1 MSRPPLLV
9 RVARFSIA
17 HRRSVIAFWIVLL
30 ICSIGLAGGL
40 KNQFDNNL
48 TLPNTDAQRATALLQ
63 AGFPSLDGD
72 SDQIV
77 FHTTR
82 GKLDSPPVRFR
93 ITTVLR
99 TVSRLPHV
107 TRVTNPYTTRYAVSA
122 DGATG
127 FATVNFNERG
137 DALPAA
143 ATKRVIATAQS
154 ARSGTLQVALGG
166 NAIEQA
172 QKPSLGAATLVGILA
187 AMVVL
192 YLSFGSLTAMAL
204 PIVTA
209 LFGLGVSS
217 GLIAA
222 LTHTLNTPNFATELA
237 LLIGLGVGIDY
248 ALFLVTRF
256 RDAYRQSN
264 DTNTAIELAMNTAG
278 RSVLFAGAT
287 VVIAILGLFIVGV
300 QFLYG
305 VALATSFTV
314 VLVLAA
320 TLTLLPAML
329 SLTGKR
335 VTSSRRARRRESREA
350 QGENRAWLRW
360 VAAIQRRPA
369 LWALASTAVLVVL
382 AAPLVELRL
391 AASDAANDAPST
403 TTYQAYQLLSNGFGP
418 GFNGPLSLAIQ
429 LPKPARSTT
438 TLTRLTA
445 ALQATPGIASVSKPV
460 LDPAGTT
467 AEITV
472 YPTTAPD
479 SKSTYDLV
487 KHLPSAIIPP
497 VAQATG
503 ATVYV
508 GGFTASQVD
517 FAHVLSGKLPYFIGI
532 VIALSALLLLVVFR
546 SLLIPLQA
554 AVMNVLSIAA
564 ALGVVQAIFE
574 RGWGAG
580 LLGITRS
587 PIQAFLPVIAFAIIF
602 GLSMDYEVFLV
613 SRVHE
618 EWVHGADHTTAVR
631 NGIARTGRVITAAAA
646 VMVVVFGSFA
656 ASNNHILKLFGLTLA
671 VAVFLDAI
679 VIRTILLP
687 ATLQLFGP
695 KTWAL
700 PRWIDR
706 RLPRLALEPPLADPR
721 DRRTATLAVKDSDI
735 PGAA

>member
-1 MSRPPLLV
+1 M
-9 RVARFSIA
+9 
-17 HRRSVIAFWIVLL
+17 
-30 ICSIGLAGGL
+30 
-40 KNQFDNNL
+40 
-48 TLPNTDAQRATALLQ
+48 
-63 AGFPSLDGD
+63 
-72 SDQIV
+72 
-77 FHTTR
+77 
-82 GKLDSPPVRFR
+82 
-93 ITTVLR
+93 
-99 TVSRLPHV
+99 
-107 TRVTNPYTTRYAVSA
+107 
-122 DGATG
+122 
-127 FATVNFNERG
+127 
-137 DALPAA
+137 
-143 ATKRVIATAQS
+143 
-154 ARSGTLQVALGG
+154 
-166 NAIEQA
+166 
-172 QKPSLGAATLVGILA
+172 
-187 AMVVL
+187 
-192 YLSFGSLTAMAL
+192 
-204 PIVTA
+204 
-209 LFGLGVSS
+209 
-217 GLIAA
+217 
-222 LTHTLNTPNFATELA
+222 
-237 LLIGLGVGIDY
+237 IGLGVGIDY

-256 RDAYRQSN
+256 RDGYRQSN

-335 VTSSRRARRRESREA
+335 VAGSRRARRRESRGA
-350 QGENRAWLRW
+350 QAENRAWLRW

-369 LWALASTAVLVVL
+369 LWALASTAVLLVL
-382 AAPLVELRL
+382 AAPLVGLRL

-418 GFNGPLSLAIQ
+418 GFNGPLSLAVQ
-429 LPKPARSTT
+429 LPKPARNTT

-445 ALQATPGIASVSKPV
+445 ALAATPGIASVSEPL

-487 KHLPSAIIPP
+487 KHLRSAIIPP

-503 ATVYV
+503 AVVYL

-517 FAHVLSGKLPYFIGI
+517 FAHVLSSKLPYFIGI
-532 VIALSALLLLVVFR
+532 VIALSALLLLIVFR
-546 SLLIPLQA
+546 SLLIPVQA

-564 ALGVVQAIFE
+564 ALGVVQAMFE
-574 RGWGAG
+574 RGWGAS

-618 EWVHGADHTTAVR
+618 EWIHGADHTTAVR

-646 VMVVVFGSFA
+646 VMIVVFGSFA
-656 ASNNHILKLFGLTLA
+656 ASNNHILELFGLTLA

-700 PRWIDR
+700 PPGSTGASPDSRSNHRPSTSKTDARPRSPPKKATSRTQHEHPACQPSADR
-706 RLPRLALEPPLADPR
+706 TCAQPALPPSRGLRGTVGHADPHPQHVACSPRIRGSPRLARDQHLPGGRRRGVP
-721 DRRTATLAVKDSDI
+721 DRRPRPEYTSISTAALHQRGDRFPGCNRDSCPRRGSRD
-735 PGAA
+735 